1 MSSIVHLSVKK
12 FYPPYEFGPLV
23 TASLLLIETC
33 KDTNNVPITTLFFI
47 KKPENNW
54 QIYNSM

>member
-47 KKPENNW
+47 KKAGK
-54 QIYNSM
+54 